1 MFAQL
6 ISLLL
11 FLCVVHIDCFYPRTD
26 SVSYYRN
33 ICQHMKPE
41 DMVQYVSSFKDYTI
55 ISDNDKNKDLELF
68 MLKNNL
74 QTYYFS
80 LNNLLNKKEVLD
92 YLLKKYKKT
101 DLRAHS
107 NMYNHRILNTW
118 ALGHLEWGDMMAESK
133 SKNLASRQLVDQL
146 LTRHI

>member
-92 YLLKKYKKT
+92 YLLKKYKNY
-101 DLRAHS
+101 DSGENLWIFHRGFFFGS
-107 NMYNHRILNTW
+107 GEDVYNLIKKKSLLN
-118 ALGHLEWGDMMAESK
+118 
-133 SKNLASRQLVDQL
+133 KNE
-146 LTRHI
+146 